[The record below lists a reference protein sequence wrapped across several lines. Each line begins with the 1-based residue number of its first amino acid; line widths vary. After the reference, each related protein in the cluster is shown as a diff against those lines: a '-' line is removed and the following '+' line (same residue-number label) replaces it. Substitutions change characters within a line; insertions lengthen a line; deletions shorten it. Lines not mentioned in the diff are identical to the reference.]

1 MQRGIDKGLLFREQ
15 SSRAWIVTST
25 GSNANGIAKVRV
37 LADRVLGEVSKVVY
51 GLENEARVILAS
63 LVVGGHVL
71 IEGVPG
77 VAKTTLAK
85 AIASS
90 LNLSFK
96 RIQFTPDLLPS
107 DIIGTM
113 IYDQET
119 KQFRVRKG
127 PIFANIVLADE
138 INRASPR
145 TQSAL
150 LEAMQERQVSIEG
163 NTLRLPEPFMV
174 IATQNPVELEG
185 TFPLPEAQLDRFL
198 VKVPIR
204 RPSRNVLKKV
214 LKSLRV
220 IEQWPISPVAGAR
233 DILEARE
240 AVWSV
245 EVSEP
250 VIDYIIDLVDATHEY
265 PGVELGASPR
275 AAISLQQLARALAAM
290 AGRDYVIP
298 DDVKAAARYV
308 LPHRILLAPE
318 AEAEGLTPET
328 VVKNILEKT
337 RVPVP

>member
-1 MQRGIDKGLLFREQ
+1 LIRGLLLREYG
-15 SSRAWIVTST
+15 SWAWIVTST
-25 GSNANGIAKVRV
+25 GSRV
-37 LADRVLGEVSKVVY
+37 SAIIRVSKLADRVLGEVSKVVY
-51 GLENEARVILAS
+51 GLEKETRIILAS
-63 LVVGGHVL
+63 LIVGGHVL

-90 LNLSFK
+90 LDLSFK

-107 DIIGTM
+107 DIIGTL
-113 IYDQET
+113 IFDQRTGE
-119 KQFRVRKG
+119 FRLRKG

-204 RPSRNVLKKV
+204 RPGRDVLKRV

-220 IEQWPISPVAGAR
+220 IERWPISPVAGAK
-233 DILEARE
+233 DVLEARE

-250 VIDYIIDLVDATHEY
+250 VLDYIIDLVDATHEY

-275 AAISLQQLARALAAM
+275 AAIALQQLARALAAI

-298 DDVKAAARYV
+298 DDVKVAARYV
-308 LPHRILLAPE
+308 LPHRIVLAPE
-318 AEAEGLTPET
+318 AEAEGLTPEA
-328 VVKNILEKT
+328 VVENVLEKT
-337 RVPVP
+337 RVPIP

>member
-1 MQRGIDKGLLFREQ
+1 MA
-15 SSRAWIVTST
+15 SA
-25 GSNANGIAKVRV
+25 GSKVSAIIRV
-37 LADRVLGEVSKVVY
+37 SKLADRVLGEVSKVVY
-51 GLENEARVILAS
+51 GLENETRIILAS
-63 LVVGGHVL
+63 LIVGGHVL

-90 LNLSFK
+90 LDLSFK

-107 DIIGTM
+107 DIIGTL
-113 IYDQET
+113 IFDQRTGE
-119 KQFRVRKG
+119 FRLRKG

-204 RPSRNVLKKV
+204 RPSRDVLKRV

-220 IEQWPISPVAGAR
+220 IEQWPIRPVAGAK
-233 DILEARE
+233 DVLEARE
-240 AVWSV
+240 TVWGI

-250 VIDYIIDLVDATHEY
+250 VINYIIDLVDATHEY

-275 AAISLQQLARALAAM
+275 AAIALQQLARALAAM

-298 DDVKAAARYV
+298 DDVKQAARYV
-308 LPHRILLAPE
+308 LPHRIVLAPE
-318 AEAEGLTPET
+318 AEAEGLTPEA
-328 VVKNILEKT
+328 VVEDVLEKT
-337 RVPVP
+337 RVPIP